1 MRRLISREVLAAVV
15 LGVLAFWFAALYVK
29 PAPPDHFV
37 ISTSS
42 KGSAYYQLAQRIKD
56 EAAKKGVKIEVR
68 ESGAS
73 SENLKLLED
82 PASGVQAG
90 FVQGGLTN
98 AIASPNLH
106 SMGRLITEPVWVF
119 YRGSDKLEYLTQLKG
134 KRVLTGPQGSGT
146 SVPALKLL
154 AANGV
159 TEENSK
165 LISKPLA
172 DYASAFESG
181 EADAG
186 FLVLGAEDARLEKLL
201 QLPGLRIMNMAQ
213 SEALVQRYP
222 DLSRVILRRGVVDFV
237 RDVPETDTSLVATK
251 AALLVRDDMHSAL
264 VTVLAEAVLAV
275 QSKPALKSTGEAKL
289 FTLNVDA
296 LSDDPEFPMP
306 DDARRIYKS
315 GATFFQRV
323 LPFWVAT
330 LVDRAFVLI
339 LPLIGII
346 LPLVK
351 FVPII
356 YNWRMKRRLLH
367 WYRELKNLEHSL
379 PKTAAPDLI
388 HEKEQELTHIEEGV
402 QQIAV
407 PIHLSADF
415 YELRNHV
422 EFVKRRI
429 QLLRDRMA

>member
-1 MRRLISREVLAAVV
+1 MKRLISREVLAAIM
-15 LGVLAFWFAALYVK
+15 LGVVAFMIAATFVK

-42 KGSAYYQLAQRIKD
+42 KGSAYYQLAERIRD

-98 AIASPNLH
+98 SLASPHLH
-106 SMGRLITEPVWVF
+106 SMGRLLTEPVWVF
-119 YRGSDKLEYLTQLKG
+119 YRGGEKIEYLSQLKG
-134 KRVLTGPQGSGT
+134 KRILTGAAGSGT
-146 SVPALKLL
+146 SIPALKLL

-159 TEENSK
+159 TADNAK
-165 LISKPLA
+165 LISMPLA
-172 DYASAFESG
+172 DYAAAFEKG

-201 QLPGLRIMNMAQ
+201 QQPGLRIMPMAQ
-213 SEALVQRYP
+213 ANALIQRYP
-222 DLSRVILRRGVVDFV
+222 YLTSAVLRQGVLDFA
-237 RDVPETDTSLVATK
+237 RNVPETDTSLVATK
-251 AALLVRDDMHSAL
+251 AALLIRNDLHSAL
-264 VTVLAEAVLAV
+264 VTVLAEAVLTV
-275 QSKPALKSTGEAKL
+275 QSKPALKSNGEARL
-289 FTLNVDA
+289 FTLDVDA
-296 LSDDPEFPMP
+296 LSDDPEFPVP
-306 DDARRIYKS
+306 DEARRIYKN

-330 LVDRAFVLI
+330 LIDRAFVLI

-346 LPLVK
+346 FPLIK

-367 WYRELKNLEHSL
+367 WYRELKNLENSL
-379 PKTAAPDLI
+379 PKSAPADVI
-388 HEKEQELTHIEEGV
+388 EQKEQELAHVEEGV
-402 QQIAV
+402 QRITV

-429 QLLRDRMA
+429 QLLRGA